1 MKWSRGF
8 LFSWRVDDHDDLIGG
23 RVGAE
28 VEVGFVGGDGA
39 RGGEVEHCFAGGD
52 GAGGGCRALEGTP
65 LAAAVLRSVV
75 RGPG

>member
-1 MKWSRGF
+1 MKWFRGF

-28 VEVGFVGGDGA
+28 VEVG
-39 RGGEVEHCFAGGD
+39 FAGGD